1 MFYLIILAAC
11 LVLNSLP
18 RNSIFRVQNSFF
30 FASTFIIL
38 LVISALRT
46 DIGTDYVN
54 YVRLYNDII
63 HDSFVN
69 SNVEVGFYLVV
80 TLSNYIS
87 KEPQLMF
94 MIMSLITLTAL
105 FSTKKMRGF
114 LGVFGV
120 ICVMYLPSFSLIR
133 QTAAVAFVLCA
144 ILSLI
149 EGNKKQFLLYIG
161 IGSCFHLSVLI
172 ILPFI
177 LLKRINLNPYLGLI
191 ILVCFYFL
199 VVKVNVAELILGNP
213 LFRKTKYGVYS
224 DFTMFNQPTE
234 IGSGLG
240 VILKIIPS
248 VIYLLCTVCFK
259 NNNCNRDEIN
269 IISYLNYCYVIAVM
283 LSVQIHIFNRL
294 VDLFMFVPVIT
305 LLYIG
310 QLSEK
315 NKTILRTM
323 LIIVLMINFTL
334 MIFKNPSS
342 NEGGLG
348 IYPYKT
354 ILSVG

>member
-1 MFYLIILAAC
+1 MLYREIQYLEFKIA
-11 LVLNSLP
+11 S
-18 RNSIFRVQNSFF
+18 F

-161 IGSCFHLSVLI
+161 IGSCFHLSALI

-177 LLKRINLNPYLGLI
+177 LLKGLI
-191 ILVCFYFL
+191 
-199 VVKVNVAELILGNP
+199 
-213 LFRKTKYGVYS
+213 
-224 DFTMFNQPTE
+224 
-234 IGSGLG
+234 
-240 VILKIIPS
+240 
-248 VIYLLCTVCFK
+248 
-259 NNNCNRDEIN
+259 
-269 IISYLNYCYVIAVM
+269 
-283 LSVQIHIFNRL
+283 
-294 VDLFMFVPVIT
+294 
-305 LLYIG
+305 
-310 QLSEK
+310 
-315 NKTILRTM
+315 
-323 LIIVLMINFTL
+323 
-334 MIFKNPSS
+334 
-342 NEGGLG
+342 
-348 IYPYKT
+348 
-354 ILSVG
+354 